1 MKRKVSVGQRVKV
14 MQNADN
20 RQVGPILVVDD
31 EKFFQDLMANILR
44 EEGYEVQVVDSGE
57 DALKACSEGGFQVVV
72 MDLVLPDIMG
82 TEVLARVR
90 ERDPDVAVIMITA
103 YASMESAI
111 AALKAGA
118 YDYIKKPIVKED
130 LVHSVERALER
141 QHLAV
146 RNRQLVRQ
154 LEARIEEMKTMSR
167 EKEEVFRILDEG
179 LLIMEDSG
187 RIFDL
192 NPNAVQLLSQSEA
205 PLAGTDF
212 FATGFP
218 VPEGFIA
225 SVKAGAGQPMRSL
238 VTLPGKAGQTKQIE
252 LVGLS
257 MVREGGP
264 ARILLGFRDLTG
276 IKDLEKNREEFL
288 AIVSHDLRTP
298 LTSLKGFVEVL
309 LGGDYDSEDKLQE
322 YLRILD
328 SEADRMIGL
337 INDLLDLGRLESGKM
352 TMHMETVHL
361 DELAAYAVRSM
372 EGLAARKTITLTFRG
387 QDTDALKVH
396 ADRRR
401 LLQVLVNLLSN
412 AIQFTPEGSS
422 VETVVRRED
431 GSVLVEVLDDG
442 PGVPAEERELIFEK
456 YHQTERASSGRG
468 KGSGLGLAI
477 VRKIVDLHGGSI
489 RLKGRDGRHGSAF
502 IMILDAQDRGDD

>member
-1 MKRKVSVGQRVKV
+1 MQKVDS
-14 MQNADN
+14 
-20 RQVGPILVVDD
+20 RQGGPLLVVDD
-31 EKFFQDLMANILR
+31 EKFFQDLMANILT
-44 EEGYEVQVVDSGE
+44 EEGYQVQVVGSGE
-57 DALKACSEGGFQVVV
+57 DALKACSEGEFQVVV

-90 ERDPDVAVIMITA
+90 ERDSEIAVIMVTA

-111 AALKAGA
+111 SALKAGA

-130 LVHSVERALER
+130 LVRSVERALER
-141 QHLAV
+141 QYLAV
-146 RNRQLVRQ
+146 RNQQLVRQ

-179 LLIMEDSG
+179 LLIMEESG

-192 NPNAVQLLSQSEA
+192 NPKAAELLSNTGA

-218 VPEGFIA
+218 VPEGLIA
-225 SVKAGAGQPMRSL
+225 SVKAGAGKPLRSL
-238 VTLPGKAGQTKQIE
+238 VTIPSRTGQSRQIE

-257 MVREGGP
+257 MARETGP
-264 ARILLGFRDLTG
+264 SRILLTG
-276 IKDLEKNREEFL
+276 IRDLEKNREEFL
-288 AIVSHDLRTP
+288 AIVSHDLRSP

-309 LGGDYDSEDKLQE
+309 LGGEYDSQERLRE
-322 YLRILD
+322 YLGILD
-328 SEADRMIGL
+328 SEADRMISL

-352 TMHMETVHL
+352 TMNMETVQL
-361 DELAAYAVRSM
+361 EELAAYAVNSM
-372 EGLAARKTITLTFRG
+372 KGLAARKGVTLIFNRQGTE
-387 QDTDALKVH
+387 TMAVL

-422 VETVVRRED
+422 VETLVRRE
-431 GSVLVEVLDDG
+431 GRSVLVEVLDEG
-442 PGVPAEERELIFEK
+442 PGVPPEERELIFEK
-456 YHQTERASSGRG
+456 YHQAERTASGRS

-477 VRKIVDLHGGSI
+477 VKKIIDLHGGSI
-489 RLKGRDGRHGSAF
+489 RLEDREGRHGSSF
-502 IMILDAQDRGDD
+502 IMIMEARDRGDG

>member
-1 MKRKVSVGQRVKV
+1 
-14 MQNADN
+14 MQNVDK
-20 RQVGPILVVDD
+20 RQFGPILVVDD
-31 EKFFQDLMANILR
+31 EKFFQDLMANILT
-44 EEGYEVQVVDSGE
+44 EEGYQVQIAGSGE
-57 DALKACSEGGFQVVV
+57 DALKACSEGAFQVVV
-72 MDLVLPDIMG
+72 MDLVLQDIMG

-90 ERDPDVAVIMITA
+90 ERDPEVAVIMVTA

-111 AALKAGA
+111 EALKAGA

-130 LVHSVERALER
+130 LLYSVERALER
-141 QHLAV
+141 QQLTM
-146 RNRQLVRQ
+146 RNQQLVHQ

-192 NPNAVQLLSQSEA
+192 NPKAVELLSNSDA

-212 FATGFP
+212 YATQFP
-218 VPEGFIA
+218 MPEGFIVA
-225 SVKAGAGQPMRSL
+225 VKAGGGQPLRSL
-238 VTLPGKAGQTKQIE
+238 LTLPGKAGQNRQIE

-257 MVREGGP
+257 MVREAGP
-264 ARILLGFRDLTG
+264 SRILLGFRDLTG
-276 IKDLEKNREEFL
+276 IRDLEKNREEFL

-298 LTSLKGFVEVL
+298 LTSLKGFVEIL
-309 LGGDYDSEDKLQE
+309 LSEDYDSPEKLRE
-322 YLRILD
+322 YLGILD
-328 SEADRMIGL
+328 SEADRMISL

-352 TMHMETVHL
+352 ALHMEAVQL

-372 EGLAARKTITLTFRG
+372 EGLAARKGVSLVFSGQGPGTLEV
-387 QDTDALKVH
+387 L

-401 LLQVLVNLLSN
+401 LLQLFVNLLSN
-412 AIQFTPEGSS
+412 AIQFTPEGSG
-422 VETVVRRED
+422 VETVVRREG

-442 PGVPAEERELIFEK
+442 PGVPPEERELIFEK
-456 YHQTERASSGRG
+456 YHQTKQVSSGRG

-489 RLKGRDGRHGSAF
+489 RLEGRDGRHGSSF
-502 IMILDAQDRGDD
+502 IFEMDARDRGDI

>member
-1 MKRKVSVGQRVKV
+1 MQKVENG
-14 MQNADN
+14 
-20 RQVGPILVVDD
+20 QVGPILVVDD
-31 EKFFQDLMANILR
+31 ERFFQDLMAGIL
-44 EEGYEVQVVDSGE
+44 EHEGYRVHIVGNGE
-57 DALKACSEGGFQVVV
+57 EALKACSEGQYQVVV

-82 TEVLARVR
+82 TEVLARVK
-90 ERDPDVAVIMITA
+90 EKDPDIAVIMVTA

-111 AALKAGA
+111 EALKAGA

-130 LVHSVERALER
+130 LIHSVDRALER
-141 QHLAV
+141 QRLAI
-146 RNRQLVRQ
+146 RNQQLVKQ
-154 LEARIEEMKTMSR
+154 LEARIEEMRILSR

-179 LLIMEDSG
+179 LLIMEENG

-192 NPNAVQLLSQSEA
+192 NPKAVQLLGKADA

-225 SVKAGAGQPMRSL
+225 SVETGAGQPLRSL
-238 VTLPGKAGQTKQIE
+238 VTLPGKAGQSRQIE

-257 MVREGGP
+257 MARDKSP
-264 ARILLGFRDLTG
+264 SRILLGFRDLTG
-276 IKDLEKNREEFL
+276 IRDLEKNREELL

-298 LTSLKGFVEVL
+298 LTSLKGFIEVL
-309 LGGDYDSEDKLQE
+309 LGGEYGSPEKLKE
-322 YLRILD
+322 YLEVLN

-352 TMHMETVHL
+352 TMYMEMVPI
-361 DELAAYAVRSM
+361 EEIVAYAVRSM
-372 EGLAARKTITLTFRG
+372 EGLAARKGVTLSFTEHG
-387 QDTDALKVH
+387 TGPLEVK

-412 AIQFTPEGSS
+412 AIQFTPEGSG
-422 VETVVRRED
+422 VETMVRRED
-431 GSVLVEVLDDG
+431 GFVLIEVLDEG
-442 PGVPAEERELIFEK
+442 PGVPPQERERIFEK
-456 YHQTERASSGRG
+456 YHQTERESSGRS

-477 VRKIVDLHGGSI
+477 VKKIVDLHGGSI
-489 RLKGRDGRHGSAF
+489 SLEGREGRQGSRF
-502 IMILDAQDRGDD
+502 ILTMDAINRGDN

>member
-1 MKRKVSVGQRVKV
+1 MQRI
-14 MQNADN
+14 D
-20 RQVGPILVVDD
+20 RQQLGPILVVDD
-31 EKFFQDLMANILR
+31 EKFFQDLMANILI
-44 EEGYEVQVVDSGE
+44 EEGYQVQIAGSGE
-57 DALKACSEGGFQVVV
+57 DALKSFSEGEFQVIV

-90 ERDPDVAVIMITA
+90 ERDPEVAVIMVTA

-111 AALKAGA
+111 EALKAGA
-118 YDYIKKPIVKED
+118 YDYIKKPIIKED
-130 LVHSVERALER
+130 LLYSVERALER
-141 QHLAV
+141 QQLAS
-146 RNRQLVRQ
+146 RNQQLVHQ

-192 NPNAVQLLSQSEA
+192 NPKAVELLGNSDA

-212 FATGFP
+212 FATDFP
-218 VPEGFIA
+218 MPEGFVA
-225 SVKAGAGQPMRSL
+225 AVKAGAGQPMRSL
-238 VTLPGKAGQTKQIE
+238 LTFPGRDGQSRQIE

-257 MVREGGP
+257 MVREAGP
-264 ARILLGFRDLTG
+264 SRILLGFRDLTG
-276 IKDLEKNREEFL
+276 IRDLEKNREEFL

-309 LGGDYDSEDKLQE
+309 LGGDYDSPEKLRE
-322 YLRILD
+322 YLGILD
-328 SEADRMIGL
+328 SEADRMISL

-352 TMHMETVHL
+352 VLHREAVQL
-361 DELAAYAVRSM
+361 DELAAYALRSM
-372 EGLAARKTITLTFRG
+372 EGLAARKGVSLTFSG
-387 QDTDALKVH
+387 QDSGKLEVI

-401 LLQVLVNLLSN
+401 LLQVFVNLLSN
-412 AIQFTPEGSS
+412 AIQFTPEGSA

-442 PGVPAEERELIFEK
+442 PGVPPEERELIFEK
-456 YHQTERASSGRG
+456 YHQTELVSSGRG

-477 VRKIVDLHGGSI
+477 VKKIVDLHGGSI
-489 RLKGRDGRHGSAF
+489 RLEGRLGRHGSSF
-502 IMILDAQDRGDD
+502 IFVMDARDRGDN

>member
-1 MKRKVSVGQRVKV
+1 MQSV
-14 MQNADN
+14 DS

-31 EKFFQDLMANILR
+31 EKFFQDLMSNILM
-44 EEGYEVQVVDSGE
+44 EEGYQVHVVGSGE

-72 MDLVLPDIMG
+72 MDLVLQDIMG
-82 TEVLARVR
+82 TEVLTRVR
-90 ERDPDVAVIMITA
+90 ERDPDIAVIMVTA
-103 YASMESAI
+103 YASMDSAI
-111 AALKAGA
+111 TALKAGA

-141 QHLAV
+141 QYLAV
-146 RNRQLVRQ
+146 RNRQLVSQ
-154 LEARIEEMKTMSR
+154 LEARIEEMKAMSR

-192 NPNAVQLLSQSEA
+192 NPKAVELLSNSDA

-212 FATGFP
+212 FVTGFP

-225 SVKAGAGQPMRSL
+225 SVKAGAGQPLRSL
-238 VTLPGKAGQTKQIE
+238 VTLPGEAGQSRQIE

-257 MVREGGP
+257 MSREADP
-264 ARILLGFRDLTG
+264 PRILLGFRDLTG
-276 IKDLEKNREEFL
+276 IRDLEKNREEFL

-309 LGGDYDSEDKLQE
+309 LGGDYASPEKLRE
-322 YLRILD
+322 YLEILD
-328 SEADRMIGL
+328 SEADRMISL
-337 INDLLDLGRLESGKM
+337 VNDLLDLGRLESGKM
-352 TMHMETVHL
+352 TMHLETVQL

-372 EGLAARKTITLTFRG
+372 EGLAARKGVSLTFKG
-387 QDTDALKVH
+387 QNTGTLAVL

-412 AIQFTPEGSS
+412 AIQFTPEGSG

-431 GSVLVEVLDDG
+431 GSVLIAVLDDG
-442 PGVPAEERELIFEK
+442 PGVLPEERDLIFEK

-477 VRKIVDLHGGSI
+477 VKKIVDLHGASI
-489 RLKGRDGRHGSAF
+489 RLEGRDGRNGSCF
-502 IMILDAQDRGDD
+502 ILVMDAQDRGDS

>member
-1 MKRKVSVGQRVKV
+1 
-14 MQNADN
+14 MQNVDT
-20 RQVGPILVVDD
+20 RHVGPILVVDD
-31 EKFFQDLMANILR
+31 EKFFQDLMANIL
-44 EEGYEVQVVDSGE
+44 EEAGFQVQVVGSGE
-57 DALKACSEGGFQVVV
+57 DALRACSEGDFQVVV

-82 TEVLARVR
+82 TEVLSRVK
-90 ERDPDVAVIMITA
+90 EKDPDIAVIMVTA

-111 AALKAGA
+111 EALKAGA

-130 LVHSVERALER
+130 LVYSVERALER
-141 QHLAV
+141 QYLAV
-146 RNRQLVRQ
+146 RNQQLVSQ
-154 LEARIEEMKTMSR
+154 LEARIEEMKAMSR

-179 LLIMEDSG
+179 LLIMEDGG

-192 NPNAVQLLSQSEA
+192 NPKAIKLLNSSDA

-212 FATGFP
+212 YATGFP
-218 VPEGFIA
+218 MPEGFVA
-225 SVKAGAGQPMRSL
+225 AVNEGAGQPLRSL
-238 VTLPGKAGQTKQIE
+238 VTLPGEAGHSRQIE

-257 MVREGGP
+257 MVREPGP
-264 ARILLGFRDLTG
+264 SRILLGFRDLTG

-309 LGGDYDSEDKLQE
+309 LGGDYDSPEKLKE
-322 YLRILD
+322 YLQILD
-328 SEADRMIGL
+328 SEADRMISL

-352 TMHMETVHL
+352 TMHLEPVEL

-372 EGLAARKTITLTFRG
+372 EGLAAQKGITLAFKG
-387 QDTDALKVH
+387 QGAGTLTAM

-412 AIQFTPEGSS
+412 AIQFTPEGSG
-422 VETVVRRED
+422 VETVVRMED
-431 GSVLVEVLDDG
+431 GSVLVEVLDEG
-442 PGVPAEERELIFEK
+442 PGVPPEERELIFEK

-477 VRKIVDLHGGSI
+477 VKKIIDLHGGSI
-489 RLKGRDGRHGSAF
+489 RLEGRDGRHGSSF
-502 IMILDAQDRGDD
+502 KFFLDARDRGDN

>member
-1 MKRKVSVGQRVKV
+1 
-14 MQNADN
+14 MQNVDN

-31 EKFFQDLMANILR
+31 EKFFQDLMANILV
-44 EEGYEVQVVDSGE
+44 EEGYQVQVEGSGE
-57 DALKACSEGGFQVVV
+57 DALKACSDGEFQVVV

-90 ERDPDVAVIMITA
+90 ERDPDIAVIMVTA

-111 AALKAGA
+111 SALKAGA

-130 LVHSVERALER
+130 LVRSVERALER
-141 QHLAV
+141 QYLAV
-146 RNRQLVRQ
+146 RNKQLVRQ

-192 NPNAVQLLSQSEA
+192 NPKAVQLLGDPGK

-225 SVKAGAGQPMRSL
+225 SVKAGAGQPLRSL
-238 VTLPGKAGQTKQIE
+238 MTIPPKEGQSRQIE

-257 MVREGGP
+257 MAREAGP
-264 ARILLGFRDLTG
+264 SRILLGFRDLTG
-276 IKDLEKNREEFL
+276 IRDLEKNREEFL

-309 LGGDYDSEDKLQE
+309 LGGEYNSPEKLQE
-322 YLRILD
+322 YLGILD

-352 TMHMETVHL
+352 AMQMETVQM

-372 EGLAARKTITLTFRG
+372 EGLAARKGVTLVFSG
-387 QDTDALKVH
+387 QEPGTLEVT

-412 AIQFTPEGSS
+412 AIQFTPEGSG
-422 VETVVRRED
+422 VETVVRREG
-431 GSVLVEVLDDG
+431 GSVLIEVLDDG
-442 PGVPAEERELIFEK
+442 PGVPPEERELVFEK
-456 YHQTERASSGRG
+456 YHQTERTSSGRG

-477 VRKIVDLHGGSI
+477 VKKIVDMHNGSI
-489 RLKGRDGRHGSAF
+489 RLQGRDGRQGSSF
-502 IMILDAQDRGDD
+502 LLILDARDRGDG

>member
-1 MKRKVSVGQRVKV
+1 MP
-14 MQNADN
+14 NADSIHD
-20 RQVGPILVVDD
+20 GPILVVDD
-31 EKFFQDLMANILR
+31 EKFFQDLIAGILR
-44 EEGYEVQVVDSGE
+44 GEGYEVHVVDSGE
-57 DALKACSEGGFQVVV
+57 AALQAFSEGGFQVVV

-82 TEVLARVR
+82 TEVLERVK
-90 ERDPDVAVIMITA
+90 ERDPDIAVIMVTA

-118 YDYIKKPIVKED
+118 YDYIKKPIIKED
-130 LVHSVERALER
+130 LVYSVQRALER

-154 LEARIEEMKTMSR
+154 LEARIEEMKIMSR

-179 LLIMEDSG
+179 LVIMEDSG

-192 NPNAVQLLSQSEA
+192 NPKAVHILSSSDA

-212 FATGFP
+212 TATGFP

-225 SVKAGAGQPMRSL
+225 SVKAAGGQPVRSL
-238 VTLPGKAGQTKQIE
+238 VTLAGKAGQSRQIE

-257 MVREGGP
+257 MDGGSGP
-264 ARILLGFRDLTG
+264 SRVLLGFRDLTG

-309 LGGDYDSEDKLQE
+309 LAGDYGSKERLQE
-322 YLRILD
+322 YLKILD
-328 SEADRMIGL
+328 SEADRMISL

-352 TMHMETVHL
+352 AMNKERVRL

-372 EGLAARKTITLTFRG
+372 EGLAAQKGVTITFTSQGAGSLEVVG
-387 QDTDALKVH
+387 
-396 ADRRR
+396 DRRR

-412 AIQFTPEGSS
+412 AIQFTPEGCG
-422 VETVVRRED
+422 VETLVRRED
-431 GSVLVEVLDDG
+431 ETVLVEVLDEG

-456 YHQTERASSGRG
+456 YHQTERAPSGRG

-477 VRKIVDLHGGSI
+477 VKKIVDLHGGSI
-489 RLKGRDGRHGSAF
+489 RLEGRADRRGSSF
-502 IMILDAQDRGDD
+502 ILIMDARDRGDD

>member
-1 MKRKVSVGQRVKV
+1 MQSV
-14 MQNADN
+14 DS

-31 EKFFQDLMANILR
+31 EKFFQDLIADILTD
-44 EEGYEVQVVDSGE
+44 EGYQVQVVGSGE
-57 DALKACSEGGFQVVV
+57 EALKVCSGGEFQVVV

-82 TEVLARVR
+82 TEVLARVK
-90 ERDPDVAVIMITA
+90 ERDPDIAVIMVTA
-103 YASMESAI
+103 YASLESAI
-111 AALKAGA
+111 TALKAGA

-130 LVHSVERALER
+130 LVYSVERALER
-141 QHLAV
+141 QYLAV
-146 RNRQLVRQ
+146 RNRQLVSQ
-154 LEARIEEMKTMSR
+154 LETRIEEMKAMSL

-192 NPNAVQLLSQSEA
+192 NPKAVEILSSSGA

-212 FATGFP
+212 FATRFP
-218 VPEGFIA
+218 MPEDFIS
-225 SVKAGAGQPMRSL
+225 SVKAGAGQPIRSL
-238 VTLPGKAGQTKQIE
+238 VTLPGKAGQSRQIE

-257 MVREGGP
+257 MAREAGP
-264 ARILLGFRDLTG
+264 SRILLGFRDLTG

-309 LGGDYDSEDKLQE
+309 VAGDYESPEKLRE
-322 YLRILD
+322 YLGILD
-328 SEADRMIGL
+328 SEADRMISL

-352 TMHMETVHL
+352 TMHLETVQL

-372 EGLAARKTITLTFRG
+372 EGLAARKSVSLIFKG
-387 QDTDALKVH
+387 QDAGPLAIL

-401 LLQVLVNLLSN
+401 LLQVLINLLSN
-412 AIQFTPEGSS
+412 AIQFTPEGSR
-422 VETVVRRED
+422 VETVVRRKGE
-431 GSVLVEVLDDG
+431 SVLVEVLDDG
-442 PGVPAEERELIFEK
+442 PGVPPEERELIFEK
-456 YHQTERASSGRG
+456 YHQTERSSPGRG

-477 VRKIVDLHGGSI
+477 VKKIVDLHGGSI
-489 RLKGRDGRHGSAF
+489 HLEGREGRQGSSF
-502 IMILDAQDRGDD
+502 ILVMDAQGRGDG

>member
-1 MKRKVSVGQRVKV
+1 MQKVDS
-14 MQNADN
+14 
-20 RQVGPILVVDD
+20 RQGGPLLVVDD
-31 EKFFQDLMANILR
+31 EKFFQDLMANILT
-44 EEGYEVQVVDSGE
+44 EEGYQVQVVGSGE
-57 DALKACSEGGFQVVV
+57 EALKACSEGEFQVVV

-90 ERDPDVAVIMITA
+90 ERDPEIAVIMVTA

-111 AALKAGA
+111 SALKAGA

-130 LVHSVERALER
+130 LVRSVERALER
-141 QHLAV
+141 QYLAV
-146 RNRQLVRQ
+146 RNQQLVRQ

-179 LLIMEDSG
+179 LLIMEESG

-192 NPNAVQLLSQSEA
+192 NPKAAELLSNTGA

-218 VPEGFIA
+218 VPEGLIA
-225 SVKAGAGQPMRSL
+225 SVKAGAGKPLRSL
-238 VTLPGKAGQTKQIE
+238 VTIPSRTGQSRQIE

-257 MVREGGP
+257 MARETGP
-264 ARILLGFRDLTG
+264 SRILLGFRDLTG
-276 IKDLEKNREEFL
+276 IRDLEKNREEFL
-288 AIVSHDLRTP
+288 AIVSHDLRSP

-309 LGGDYDSEDKLQE
+309 LGGEYDSQERLRE
-322 YLRILD
+322 YLEILD
-328 SEADRMIGL
+328 SEADRMISL

-352 TMHMETVHL
+352 TMNMEMVQL
-361 DELAAYAVRSM
+361 EELAAYALNSM
-372 EGLAARKTITLTFRG
+372 KGLAARKGVSLIFNRQGTETMAVL
-387 QDTDALKVH
+387 

-422 VETVVRRED
+422 VETLVRREG
-431 GSVLVEVLDDG
+431 GSVLVEVLDEG
-442 PGVPAEERELIFEK
+442 PGVPPEERELIFEK
-456 YHQTERASSGRG
+456 YHQAERTTSGRS

-477 VRKIVDLHGGSI
+477 VKKIIDLHGGSI
-489 RLKGRDGRHGSAF
+489 RLEGREGRHGSSF
-502 IMILDAQDRGDD
+502 IMIMEARDRGDG

>member
-1 MKRKVSVGQRVKV
+1 MQSV
-14 MQNADN
+14 DS

-31 EKFFQDLMANILR
+31 EKFFQDLMANILS
-44 EEGYEVQVVDSGE
+44 EEGYQVQIAGSGE
-57 DALKACSEGGFQVVV
+57 DALKACSEGDFQVVV

-90 ERDPDVAVIMITA
+90 ERDPDVAVIMVTA

-111 AALKAGA
+111 EALKAGA

-130 LVHSVERALER
+130 LVYSVERALER
-141 QHLAV
+141 QYLAV
-146 RNRQLVRQ
+146 RNRQLVHQ

-192 NPNAVQLLSQSEA
+192 NPKAAELLGNSGA

-218 VPEGFIA
+218 APEGFIA
-225 SVKAGAGQPMRSL
+225 SVKAGAGQPLRSL
-238 VTLPGKAGQTKQIE
+238 VTLPGKAGQNKQIE

-257 MVREGGP
+257 MEREGAP
-264 ARILLGFRDLTG
+264 SRVLLGFRDLTG
-276 IKDLEKNREEFL
+276 VRDLEKNREEFL

-309 LGGDYDSEDKLQE
+309 LGGDYESPEKLRE
-322 YLRILD
+322 YLQILD
-328 SEADRMIGL
+328 SEADRMISL

-352 TMHMETVHL
+352 TMHLETVQL

-372 EGLAARKTITLTFRG
+372 EGLAARKGVTLIFKAR
-387 QDTDALKVH
+387 DTGELAVFS
-396 ADRRR
+396 DRRR

-412 AIQFTPEGSS
+412 AIQFTPEGSE
-422 VETVVRRED
+422 VETVVHRED
-431 GSVLVEVLDDG
+431 GSVLIEVLDDG
-442 PGVPAEERELIFEK
+442 PGIPPEERELIFEK

-489 RLKGRDGRHGSAF
+489 HLDSRAGRNGSSF
-502 IMILDAQDRGDD
+502 ILIMDAQDKGEA

>member
-1 MKRKVSVGQRVKV
+1 MQSV
-14 MQNADN
+14 DN
-20 RQVGPILVVDD
+20 LQVGPILVVDD
-31 EKFFQDLMANILR
+31 EKFFQDLMANILI
-44 EEGYEVQVVDSGE
+44 EEGYKVQVVGSGE
-57 DALKACSEGGFQVVV
+57 DALKACCDEVFQVVV

-90 ERDPDVAVIMITA
+90 ERDPDIAVIMVTA

-130 LVHSVERALER
+130 LLYSVERAFER
-141 QHLAV
+141 QHLAM
-146 RNRQLVRQ
+146 RNRQLVSQ
-154 LEARIEEMKTMSR
+154 LEVRIEEMKAMSM

-192 NPNAVQLLSQSEA
+192 NPKAVEILSNSGA

-212 FATGFP
+212 FATKFP
-218 VPEGFIA
+218 IPEGFIS
-225 SVKAGAGQPMRSL
+225 SVKAGAGQPLRSL
-238 VTLPGKAGQTKQIE
+238 VNLPVKAGQSRQIE

-257 MVREGGP
+257 MAREAGP
-264 ARILLGFRDLTG
+264 SRILLGFRDLTG

-309 LGGDYDSEDKLQE
+309 VGGDYDSPEKLRE
-322 YLRILD
+322 YLGILD
-328 SEADRMIGL
+328 SEADRMICL
-337 INDLLDLGRLESGKM
+337 INDLLDLGSLESGKM
-352 TMHMETVHL
+352 TMHLETVQL

-372 EGLAARKTITLTFRG
+372 EGLAARKKVSLIFKG
-387 QDTDALKVH
+387 QDTGKLAVL

-401 LLQVLVNLLSN
+401 MLQVLVNLLSN
-412 AIQFTPEGSS
+412 AIQFTPEGSG

-431 GSVLVEVLDDG
+431 ESVLIEVLDDG
-442 PGVPAEERELIFEK
+442 PGVPPEERELVFEK
-456 YHQTERASSGRG
+456 YHQVERASSGRG
-468 KGSGLGLAI
+468 KGSGLGLA
-477 VRKIVDLHGGSI
+477 VVKKLVDLHGGSI
-489 RLKGRDGRHGSAF
+489 RLEGREGRHGSSF
-502 IMILDAQDRGDD
+502 ILIMDAQDRGMGNGS

>member
-1 MKRKVSVGQRVKV
+1 
-14 MQNADN
+14 MQGVDR
-20 RQVGPILVVDD
+20 RQAGPILVVDD
-31 EKFFQDLMANILR
+31 ERFFQDLMSNILMD
-44 EEGYEVQVVDSGE
+44 EGYQVHVVGSGE
-57 DALKACSEGGFQVVV
+57 DALKACSGETYQVVV

-90 ERDPDVAVIMITA
+90 EKDPDIAVIMVTA

-111 AALKAGA
+111 EALKAGA

-130 LVHSVERALER
+130 LLHSVERALER
-141 QHLAV
+141 QYLAV
-146 RNRQLVRQ
+146 RNQQLVSQ
-154 LEARIEEMKTMSR
+154 LEARIEEMKSMSL

-179 LLIMEDSG
+179 LLIMESSG

-192 NPNAVQLLSQSEA
+192 NPKAVELLGDPGA

-212 FATGFP
+212 FDTGFP
-218 VPEGFIA
+218 VPEGFLA
-225 SVKAGAGQPMRSL
+225 SVDAGAGRPMRSL
-238 VTLPGKAGQTKQIE
+238 VTLFGKAGQKKQIE

-257 MVREGGP
+257 MAREGGSS
-264 ARILLGFRDLTG
+264 RILLGFRDLTG

-309 LGGDYDSEDKLQE
+309 LGGEYDSQEKLRE
-322 YLRILD
+322 YLEILD
-328 SEADRMIGL
+328 SEADRMISL

-352 TMHMETVHL
+352 LMQMEAVQL
-361 DELAAYAVRSM
+361 DELTAYAVRSM
-372 EGLAARKTITLTFRG
+372 EGLAAQKKVTLAFKG
-387 QDTDALKVH
+387 QGPGTLAVF

-412 AIQFTPEGSS
+412 AIQFTPEGSG
-422 VETVVRRED
+422 VEIVVRRED

-456 YHQTERASSGRG
+456 YHQTERVSSGRG

-477 VRKIVDLHGGSI
+477 VKKIIDLHGGSI
-489 RLKGRDGRHGSAF
+489 RLDSRSGREGSRF
-502 IMILDAQDRGDD
+502 MLVLDAQDRGNV